1 MASLSLF
8 LKEHSATLPDLKT
21 VYIGEVS
28 RGEIIAGYNPGH
40 LDTDALT
47 THTTEVFRAMRRLHS
62 SVIQASESSY
72 FISTNRNDRI
82 IVQKISATNLYLAM
96 ITGARESLQTYL
108 PTFKTLLDESRTRL
122 SDEPVVDI
130 GPDTATP

>member
-8 LKEHSATLPDLKT
+8 LKEHSTNLPDLKT
-21 VYIGEVS
+21 IYIGEIS

-47 THTTEVFRAMRRLHS
+47 THTTEVLRAMRRLHS
-62 SVIQASESSY
+62 SVITATESSY

-82 IVQKISATNLYLAM
+82 IVQKISTTNLYLAM
-96 ITGARESLQTYL
+96 ITGAGESLQTYL
-108 PTFKTLLDESRTRL
+108 PTFKKLLDESRKHL

-130 GPDTATP
+130 GPDAATP